1 MRDRDPPNGFAS
13 ATMKELIFCRRC
25 PASRMNCKLGS
36 CTAFSYRSL
45 FFVNHSLLLFFARS
59 RKNAKNSVV
68 KYVDF
73 SPMRGPPRVRIR
85 FPQFERSLGRK
96 TLGYVLDSARGAEL
110 VSVMDHAGL
119 ALLTQF
125 PERRLDLHPDLDV
138 FRLDIDQ
145 LGRQADALV
154 HLDDRHDVRFLHLE
168 LRGRVVDDCVRHD
181 GAFALELHPL
191 HLPDG
196 PAPARRAH
204 GPRRKVDFAAAPALR
219 ADQIVAALDLPP
231 ETRDCHLSPPAR
243 RYGRPP
249 WPPCRRAC
257 A

>member
-96 TLGYVLDSARGAEL
+96 PRRYALDSARRVEL
-110 VSVMDHAGL
+110 VSVVDHASL
-119 ALLTQF
+119 ALLAQF

-145 LGRQADALV
+145 LGRQADPFV
-154 HLDDRHDVRFLHLE
+154 HLDDRHDIRFLHLE
-168 LRGRVVDDCVRHD
+168 LGGRVMDDRIRDD
-181 GAFALELHPL
+181 GALALELHPL
-191 HLPDG
+191 HLSDR

-204 GPRRKVDFAAAPALR
+204 GTWRKVDFAATAALR
-219 ADQIVAALDLPP
+219 ADQVVAALDLPP
-231 ETRDCHLSPPAR
+231 EPRDRHLSPPAR
-243 RYGRPP
+243 RCGRPL
-249 WPPCRRAC
+249 WPRCRRGC